1 MPSGS
6 QNQLKV
12 AEAMQE
18 QRRVLESENEN
29 LKQRIDQLESENDY
43 NPRGGA
49 IMNNYVDEMGNKSYL
64 SSEMMWFGL
73 EYFT

>member
-1 MPSGS
+1 MPNGS

-29 LKQRIDQLESENDY
+29 LKQRIDQLESEQDY
-43 NPRGGA
+43 NPRANA
-49 IMNNYVDEMGNKSYL
+49 IMNNYGDDMGNKSYL
-64 SSEMMWFGL
+64 SSEMM
-73 EYFT
+73 